1 MRVTKNNGKIFW
13 GLLFLLAAVYMIISR
28 IWILPDISVFTILL
42 TVFLVWILIKGVKR
56 VNFWQILFP
65 LAFLCI
71 LYDKPLGIT
80 DLTPWTV
87 LGAALLGSIGL
98 SMIFKPN
105 RTPRIEF
112 EYDSNGHSGGIS
124 SEQGT
129 GENIHFENNFG
140 ESIKYINSD
149 NFMRG
154 HFENNFGSMSVYFDN
169 AIIQTE
175 MATAV
180 VECNF
185 GEIQLFIPKE
195 WQVMNNLERNLGN
208 VEERGRCEGTSN
220 SKLVLNGEAN
230 FGNIVVHY
238 I

>member
-1 MRVTKNNGKIFW
+1 MRLRKNNGKIFW
-13 GLLFLLAAVYMIISR
+13 GLLFILAAAYMIISKF
-28 IWILPDISVFTILL
+28 WIMPDISIFSVLL
-42 TVFLVWILIKGVKR
+42 AVFLVSLMIKGIRR

-65 LAFLCI
+65 IAFLCI
-71 LYDKPLGIT
+71 LFDEPLGIT

-105 RTPRIEF
+105 KVPRIEF
-112 EYDSNGHSGGIS
+112 EYDSNSRSGGVS

-149 NFMRG
+149 NFMKG
-154 HFENNFGSMSVYFDN
+154 HFENNFGAMSVYFDN
-169 AIIQTE
+169 AIIQTGN
-175 MATAV
+175 AV
-180 VECNF
+180 VTAQCNF
-185 GEIQLFIPKE
+185 GKMELFIPKE
-195 WQVMNNLERNLGN
+195 WRVMNNLEHSFGS
-208 VEERGRCEGTSN
+208 VEEHGRCEGTST
-220 SKLVLNGEAN
+220 STLVLNGDAS
-230 FGNIVVHY
+230 FGCIVIHY